1 MQKVDG
7 ATVKALELKA
17 PGACRADRELLRGQL
32 CTGKIFGA
40 FAEQERQAVW
50 GRVLSAST
58 DRLIPS
64 LSSFFA
70 DVNYLQG
77 PADCVKLLIE
87 LNPGETVSAGLDRAF
102 SDVNQRPNEC
112 IIQHSESTFVPIPGT
127 ISDRR
132 KLGRRHVW
140 ISAMRDYR
148 EMPPRKET
156 DNLLAKPRSKSSEPI
171 LCEFATLAYR
181 VGFES
186 EQIISLIHRSAD
198 EAIARNALLEA
209 RRPDRYRYVDLARCV
224 EQIVSLFSTAER
236 VAEQDVMEAAC
247 HLRGPKRS
255 GIPETAFYE
264 ADKSSLF
271 LGRLH
276 STNEEQYDEITS
288 LFVRR
293 SIYFAFFGKLDGELW
308 QRRQS
313 EREMQGEEWQDR
325 EQEQERLA
333 REMRDRERR
342 EQEVRERDRRE
353 QDRLRYEW
361 EEGERRML
369 ETLRYEMEDQ
379 QKREQDRLEYDRQE
393 QERREQERLKYEKED
408 QQKREQDR
416 LEYER
421 QQRERH
427 EQERLKYEREDQQKR
442 EQDRLEYERQERE
455 RREQERL
462 EYEREH
468 QQKREQDRLEY
479 ERQERERREQERLK
493 YEREDQQRRE
503 QDRLEYERQE
513 RERREQERLEYER
526 EHQQR
531 RQQEKQG
538 RETLGKQS
546 TETLRDKRPRPEK
559 RRQKSRKITQDNL
572 GNSIESEHENQDS
585 TATPEVE
592 RQTPEVVRDN
602 DEQTYAG
609 DLPVM
614 NTAASASAS
623 ESTVQQKVQIHFK
636 IKEHNEW
643 KLVHSLLVDPSDT
656 RNLKRLVVKYMR
668 KKEPIYTYTKDMR
681 LVDVETC
688 FKNAIADGENTL
700 YLVPRWESGNA
711 GSDPAAQDVESQER
725 KKRTDR
731 KSPSSILLEEI
742 SKE

>member
-427 EQERLKYEREDQQKR
+427 EQERLKYEREDQQ
-442 EQDRLEYERQERE
+442 
-455 RREQERL
+455 
-462 EYEREH
+462 
-468 QQKREQDRLEY
+468 
-479 ERQERERREQERLK
+479 
-493 YEREDQQRRE
+493 RRE